1 MIKDPAT
8 NNEVTDVEEIKRIS
22 LKYCVDL
29 LTNREPKEGYEDI
42 IDKKR
47 EVHKVRMNEIIQNDV
62 EFSEDLYNDCITI
75 LKNRNNKK

>member
-29 LTNREPKEGYEDI
+29 LTNRDPKEGYEDI
-42 IDKKR
+42 ID
-47 EVHKVRMNEIIQNDV
+47 
-62 EFSEDLYNDCITI
+62 
-75 LKNRNNKK
+75 NKKEKFIK